1 MNAKL
6 YCKVLIFLDSFSR
19 IFDDLLEKLHFRE
32 MFDSLLENYAIF
44 FTNISFTRK
53 TICLIV
59 LHISYM

>member
-44 FTNISFTRK
+44 LPTFLSQEKQF
-53 TICLIV
+53 V
-59 LHISYM
+59 